1 MADFDLH
8 FKELEKEALLLQG
21 QKADASSH
29 SKENQ
34 VEVEN
39 LVGKL
44 DSNLY
49 GMKKIFDS
57 IGHLLDEG
65 DSISGQGQNN
75 INNNNNDGINST
87 K

>member
-1 MADFDLH
+1 M
-8 FKELEKEALLLQG
+8 
-21 QKADASSH
+21 
-29 SKENQ
+29 
-34 VEVEN
+34 EN

-65 DSISGQGQNN
+65 ESIGGQGQNN

-87 K
+87 KQSKRNDKNRQIPLHIEAKTIAIDFRPFLTSSS